1 MDIMDFNELQEAT
14 DEIEL
19 ALCKVEGVVDPELR
33 AGLDDELVKIVMSLS
48 EAWSKLEHYVYFQ
61 GRNPQDIQSGGSY
74 SSSGSPVDLE
84 EK

>member
-19 ALCKVEGVVDPELR
+19 ALCKVEGAVG
-33 AGLDDELVKIVMSLS
+33 AGAGFDDELVKIVMSLS